1 MDSAPLF
8 GVILAVVRIGAFSFL
23 CWGGWLTYTASAE
36 PREEQPME
44 VGYERAG
51 FLVLFALLWA
61 SLEGLVR

>member
-1 MDSAPLF
+1 MDLGTLWNVF
-8 GVILAVVRIGAFSFL
+8 LTVVRVGLFAFL
-23 CWGGWLTYTASAE
+23 CWGGWLTFTGSTE
-36 PREEQPME
+36 PREEEPVG